1 MIKSQPC
8 SDLVGFAD
16 GELDA
21 ERAGAFRQHLD
32 ECAACQADLLEAVQ
46 LGAQLSTLEELP
58 RGGAASTEVRRGPAS
73 AAELRNAPARPPRD
87 HGRSG
92 PRERA
97 ARRSFAVGSGVGAAA
112 VAVVAIATFHV
123 RAPTIAGDLR
133 PALTADSAAP
143 VAAGDADEPGP
154 SAAARS
160 AFAALA
166 SRPGAERFAYA
177 PAAHYLPTAD
187 VPRGAGGG
195 ANDRIP
201 YMVLGEL
208 EQRGDRHALALARVW
223 NGEPAGDAAAQL
235 AGLRGPAARTD
246 RAALAMLGGLGEPQD
261 AVLAELDAL
270 AGQPDA
276 AVARAATWNRALLL
290 VRLGLP
296 YSAAEAFDAI
306 AAGDEPGWAG
316 EARARAGQQH
326 RLATAPWQGWDAAL
340 RAGRELAAHGALPP
354 ADLVARFP
362 SLRAALYD
370 AVRAAPSPERVRA
383 LAPLADQLD
392 RFAGAAILGDYVRR
406 VAAADFRR
414 RAPYAAAYARLL
426 QRASDAADPPRLT
439 AQAPAADVE
448 DIVLGA
454 LSVLG
459 VAPAHLDTYRRL
471 AERSGDPWFAQLAAQ
486 YEADAARARG
496 DWSAAE
502 TQLRDALARCTRGVA
517 YRCLT
522 LRLALGQL
530 YQDRN
535 RIPEAIAVLQ
545 GGVRDARDAGEFDRY
560 RALLY
565 RLADVERFH
574 GSIAIARARAEELVI
589 VDRSPGSEG
598 PYGAQAQMILAGIAI
613 HELHGPAAR
622 RALDAAV
629 AAGVPP
635 GLATANALADIGR
648 LDRHADDLARLQG
661 WLEPVRRSAAATP
674 AERVLADE
682 VEGRLLIE
690 TDRPAGTARLES
702 AIAAAAS
709 LARDVGAMQ
718 ARAGAYSVLAL
729 DAARHGDP
737 TRMLALTAAWLDL
750 PLPGTCSVAL
760 VAEDERAAVAV
771 RDGDGRDRGAY
782 DTRNHLQG
790 GAGTVPKELLG
801 GLAAC
806 AEVSVLSPA
815 SGQGQPRVLP
825 PEIAWSYAT
834 GAHAR
839 ATAPPI
845 RRMAP
850 VPPLRVIVTDIV
862 PPPHLQLAE
871 LSPWVSDV
879 VPQATV
885 LSGSAATPGR
895 VLDRI
900 RDASEIQFH
909 THALV
914 DAGISDTSQLV
925 LSAGL
930 DGQYALTAEQIRSV
944 ELRGDPIV
952 VLAACHSAQA
962 ARYQN
967 TAWSL
972 PDAFLAAGA
981 RAVLAAGSDVPDR
994 DAGLV
999 FARILD
1005 RVRAG
1010 VAPARALR
1018 DERVRTRAVDRSS
1031 WIADIL
1037 VFE

>member
-1 MIKSQPC
+1 
-8 SDLVGFAD
+8 
-16 GELDA
+16 
-21 ERAGAFRQHLD
+21 
-32 ECAACQADLLEAVQ
+32 
-46 LGAQLSTLEELP
+46 
-58 RGGAASTEVRRGPAS
+58 
-73 AAELRNAPARPPRD
+73 
-87 HGRSG
+87 
-92 PRERA
+92 
-97 ARRSFAVGSGVGAAA
+97 
-112 VAVVAIATFHV
+112 
-123 RAPTIAGDLR
+123 
-133 PALTADSAAP
+133 
-143 VAAGDADEPGP
+143 
-154 SAAARS
+154 
-160 AFAALA
+160 
-166 SRPGAERFAYA
+166 
-177 PAAHYLPTAD
+177 
-187 VPRGAGGG
+187 
-195 ANDRIP
+195 
-201 YMVLGEL
+201 
-208 EQRGDRHALALARVW
+208 
-223 NGEPAGDAAAQL
+223 
-235 AGLRGPAARTD
+235 
-246 RAALAMLGGLGEPQD
+246 
-261 AVLAELDAL
+261 
-270 AGQPDA
+270 
-276 AVARAATWNRALLL
+276 
-290 VRLGLP
+290 
-296 YSAAEAFDAI
+296 
-306 AAGDEPGWAG
+306 
-316 EARARAGQQH
+316 
-326 RLATAPWQGWDAAL
+326 
-340 RAGRELAAHGALPP
+340 
-354 ADLVARFP
+354 
-362 SLRAALYD
+362 
-370 AVRAAPSPERVRA
+370 
-383 LAPLADQLD
+383 
-392 RFAGAAILGDYVRR
+392 
-406 VAAADFRR
+406 
-414 RAPYAAAYARLL
+414 
-426 QRASDAADPPRLT
+426 
-439 AQAPAADVE
+439 
-448 DIVLGA
+448 
-454 LSVLG
+454 
-459 VAPAHLDTYRRL
+459 
-471 AERSGDPWFAQLAAQ
+471 
-486 YEADAARARG
+486 
-496 DWSAAE
+496 
-502 TQLRDALARCTRGVA
+502 
-517 YRCLT
+517 
-522 LRLALGQL
+522 
-530 YQDRN
+530 
-535 RIPEAIAVLQ
+535 
-545 GGVRDARDAGEFDRY
+545 
-560 RALLY
+560 
-565 RLADVERFH
+565 
-574 GSIAIARARAEELVI
+574 
-589 VDRSPGSEG
+589 
-598 PYGAQAQMILAGIAI
+598 MILAGIAI

-629 AAGVPP
+629 AAGVTS

-682 VEGRLLIE
+682 IEGRLLIE

-782 DTRNHLQG
+782 DTQNHLQD

-839 ATAPPI
+839 ATAPHA

-850 VPPLRVIVTDIV
+850 VAPNSVIVTDIV

-871 LSPWVSDV
+871 LSPWVSDMV
-879 VPQATV
+879 AQATV
-885 LSGSAATPGR
+885 LSGSAATPAR
-895 VLDRI
+895 VLERI

-914 DAGISDTSQLV
+914 DAGVSDTSQLV
-925 LSAGL
+925 LSAGP

-944 ELRGDPIV
+944 ALRGDPIV

-994 DAGLV
+994 DAGPV

-1010 VAPARALR
+1010 VTPARALR
-1018 DERVRTRAVDRSS
+1018 DERVRTLAVDRSS